1 MNLQPYLDFA
11 TEIAYRA
18 GRITLGYFNAGV
30 RPDYKAD
37 DTPVTA
43 ADRAAEEFIR
53 AEIEKRYPTHAILG
67 EEFGETIRSSASPQT
82 SVSES
87 VSPSASPLPSVPD
100 SASPLH
106 PLSNSASP
114 LPSVPES
121 ASPFHP
127 LSTSVPFRW
136 IIDPIDGTKS
146 FLRGVPLYGVLIGL
160 EIEGVI
166 QVGAAYFPGTDEML
180 CAAEGLG
187 AWWNGRRARVSE
199 IGSFERAFIC
209 YTNVRNM
216 EKYGRGAAWER
227 INAVAYASRGWSDAY
242 GYLCAAT
249 GRAEAMLDPVMNI
262 WDCGPFPVIFKEA
275 GGYFGSWDGREG
287 HTHNEALACNAAI
300 KDKLLEIIK
309 G

>member
-1 MNLQPYLDFA
+1 MNLQPLLDFT

-18 GRITLGYFNAGV
+18 GKITLGYFNAGV

-53 AEIEKRYPTHAILG
+53 AEIEKRYPGHAILG
-67 EEFGETIRSSASPQT
+67 EEFGENVIASRWSSSPEPMDVPVEIGRRAYRDQT
-82 SVSES
+82 
-87 VSPSASPLPSVPD
+87 A
-100 SASPLH
+100 
-106 PLSNSASP
+106 
-114 LPSVPES
+114 
-121 ASPFHP
+121 
-127 LSTSVPFRW
+127 FRW

-227 INAVAYASRGWSDAY
+227 INAAAYASRGWSDAY

-262 WDCGPFPVIFKEA
+262 WDCGPFPVIFQEA
-275 GGYFGSWDGREG
+275 GGYFGSWDGRAG
-287 HTHNEALACNAAI
+287 HTHNEALACNAAL
-300 KDKLLEIIK
+300 KDKLLEIIQ

>member
-1 MNLQPYLDFA
+1 MDYQPLLDF
-11 TEIAYRA
+11 TTDLAYRA

-30 RPDYKAD
+30 RPDYKSD

-53 AEIEKRYPTHAILG
+53 AEIEKRYPGHSILG
-67 EEFGETIRSSASPQT
+67 EEFGETIRLSASPQ
-82 SVSES
+82 
-87 VSPSASPLPSVPD
+87 A
-100 SASPLH
+100 
-106 PLSNSASP
+106 
-114 LPSVPES
+114 SVPES
-121 ASPFHP
+121 ASTSVHP
-127 LSTSVPFRW
+127 LPSVDCRW

-166 QVGAAYFPGTDEML
+166 RVGAAYFPGTDEML
-180 CAAEGLG
+180 CAADGLG

-199 IGSFERAFIC
+199 IGSFERAFVC

-216 EKYGRGAAWER
+216 AKYGRGEAWER
-227 INAVAYASRGWSDAY
+227 INAAAYASRGWSDAY
-242 GYLCAAT
+242 GYLCVAT
-249 GRAEAMLDPVMNI
+249 GRAEAMLDPAMAV

-287 HTHNEALACNAAI
+287 HLHNEALACNAAL
-300 KDKLLEIIK
+300 KDALLRLVES
-309 G
+309 

>member
-1 MNLQPYLDFA
+1 MILQPLLDFT

-18 GRITLGYFNAGV
+18 GKISLCYFNAGV
-30 RPDYKAD
+30 STDYWAD

-67 EEFGETIRSSASPQT
+67 EEFGENVIASRWSSSPEPMDVPVEVGRRAYRDQT
-82 SVSES
+82 
-87 VSPSASPLPSVPD
+87 A
-100 SASPLH
+100 
-106 PLSNSASP
+106 
-114 LPSVPES
+114 
-121 ASPFHP
+121 
-127 LSTSVPFRW
+127 FRW

-199 IGSFERAFIC
+199 IGRFERAFIC

-227 INAVAYASRGWSDAY
+227 INAAAYASRGWSDAY
-242 GYLCAAT
+242 GYQIGKAH
-249 GRAEAMLDPVMNI
+249 V
-262 WDCGPFPVIFKEA
+262 
-275 GGYFGSWDGREG
+275 
-287 HTHNEALACNAAI
+287 
-300 KDKLLEIIK
+300 
-309 G
+309 